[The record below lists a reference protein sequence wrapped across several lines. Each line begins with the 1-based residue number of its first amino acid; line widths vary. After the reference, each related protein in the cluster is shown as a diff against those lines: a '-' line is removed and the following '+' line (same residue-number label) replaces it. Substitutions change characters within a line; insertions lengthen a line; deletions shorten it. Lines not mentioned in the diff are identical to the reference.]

1 MAQEE
6 PKRSRVWLWVLVTL
20 VLAVGLFSYFKLN
33 RTMVAVRTALV
44 ERADITSE
52 VSTNGKV
59 EPSNDFQAHA
69 PLPGVVERLFV
80 VEGQQVK
87 AGQQLVKMDD
97 SDARKQIASAEANV
111 VSSNSTLTAME
122 HGGTQDEQ
130 LTARADLQTAK
141 AQVAQDAE
149 TLATLKKL
157 QSQGASSANEVAVA
171 QRKLADAQARV
182 SQLNARRTGR
192 YATSDMEAQKS
203 QVNQAEAGLAAAQ
216 TMYAGVD
223 IRAPF
228 AGTVYAVPVSQYD
241 FVQAGE
247 TLLDVA
253 DLTKLQVQAYFDE
266 PEIGALRIGQP
277 VKIIWDAKPTRVWHG
292 HIIEAPTTIISYGT
306 RNVGECL
313 LSVDDA
319 NGDLLPNTNVTVT
332 VTTARRDSVLSL
344 PREAL
349 HTDGTSNFVYKIV
362 NGRLVKTPI
371 QLGAG
376 INLTRF
382 EIASGLKQGDVIALS
397 AAPDTD
403 LADGLRIKEKP

>member
-171 QRKLADAQARV
+171 QRKLADAQ
-182 SQLNARRTGR
+182 
-192 YATSDMEAQKS
+192 
-203 QVNQAEAGLAAAQ
+203 
-216 TMYAGVD
+216 AGVD